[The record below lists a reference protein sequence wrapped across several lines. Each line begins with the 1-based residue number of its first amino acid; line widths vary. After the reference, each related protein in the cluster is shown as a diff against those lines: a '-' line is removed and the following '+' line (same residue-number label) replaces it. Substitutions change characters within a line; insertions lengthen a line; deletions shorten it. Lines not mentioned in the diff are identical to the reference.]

1 MPRPRPF
8 WLWLLLPLLA
18 ACSQAPESPEQ
29 HIRELIGQGEAAAE
43 ARDRDFF
50 AEVISPDYSDADG
63 RTRRDL
69 LRMVTGYFLR
79 NRAIHLLVRIEEIQL
94 FEGERA
100 QAVLYAGM
108 AGSPVE
114 GFEQLLAL
122 RAAVYRMELTF
133 KLDADIRLLHADWRR
148 VDPEE
153 VFPDL

>member
-94 FEGERA
+94 LEGERA

-108 AGSPVE
+108 AGSQI
-114 GFEQLLAL
+114 G
-122 RAAVYRMELTF
+122 RAHV
-133 KLDADIRLLHADWRR
+133 
-148 VDPEE
+148 
-153 VFPDL
+153 